1 MNTLHLQDSLG
12 LPRLTAALRRPQRF
26 APRVPAAAVAGGSWL
41 ERLAAW
47 AERQPHH
54 RRLGS
59 YTQWR

>member
-12 LPRLTAALRRPQRF
+12 LGKWAASLHRPQRSV
-26 APRVPAAAVAGGSWL
+26 PRASAVGTSWL
-41 ERLAAW
+41 DRLAAW
-47 AERQPHH
+47 AERQPMH